1 MSEANANAF
10 LETEKLGTLMRKY
23 SVHCVISLLVAALYN
38 IVDQIFIANASY
50 LGSYGNAANT
60 VVFPLT
66 VVALA
71 VAVMIGDGCCAYVSI
86 CLGSRNRENAHRS
99 IGSAV
104 TLCVAASL
112 VLTLL
117 YLLLAD
123 PILTAF
129 GGRVSQ
135 ETFALSR
142 EYFFYITLGIP
153 FYMFGQAMNPIIR
166 SDGSPAFAMASTL
179 ASRFSDG
186 LTSQDRLW
194 VLQRELI
201 LELAEKGPCVIVG
214 RCADFILREKA
225 DCLTA
230 FIHADMAFRAKR
242 IVEVYGQRQDSP
254 EKRLQDKDRRRAAY
268 YQFYTDTRWGQAR
281 NYHIALDSGVLG
293 IDRCAEL
300 LAELYESCGQVC

>member
-1 MSEANANAF
+1 MSE
-10 LETEKLGTLMRKY
+10 R
-23 SVHCVISLLVAALYN
+23 
-38 IVDQIFIANASY
+38 
-50 LGSYGNAANT
+50 
-60 VVFPLT
+60 
-66 VVALA
+66 
-71 VAVMIGDGCCAYVSI
+71 
-86 CLGSRNRENAHRS
+86 
-99 IGSAV
+99 
-104 TLCVAASL
+104 
-112 VLTLL
+112 
-117 YLLLAD
+117 
-123 PILTAF
+123 ILTISREF
-129 GGRVSQ
+129 GSGGRTVGRMAATALHIPCYDQ
-135 ETFALSR
+135 EILEELAKKSGFTQGYIREQGEYAAHAGWLSN
-142 EYFFYITLGIP
+142 
-153 FYMFGQAMNPIIR
+153 A
-166 SDGSPAFAMASTL
+166 L

-254 EKRLQDKDRRRAAY
+254 EKRLQDKDRRRTAY

>member
-1 MSEANANAF
+1 MSERII
-10 LETEKLGTLMRKY
+10 T
-23 SVHCVISLLVAALYN
+23 ISRE
-38 IVDQIFIANASY
+38 F
-50 LGSYGNAANT
+50 GS
-60 VVFPLT
+60 
-66 VVALA
+66 
-71 VAVMIGDGCCAYVSI
+71 
-86 CLGSRNRENAHRS
+86 
-99 IGSAV
+99 
-104 TLCVAASL
+104 
-112 VLTLL
+112 
-117 YLLLAD
+117 
-123 PILTAF
+123 
-129 GGRVSQ
+129 GGRTVGRMAAKALNIPCYDQ
-135 ETFALSR
+135 EILEELARKSGFTQGYIQEQGEYAAHAGWLSN
-142 EYFFYITLGIP
+142 
-153 FYMFGQAMNPIIR
+153 A
-166 SDGSPAFAMASTL
+166 L

-293 IDRCAEL
+293 IERCAEL
-300 LAELYESCGQVC
+300 LTQLY

>member
-1 MSEANANAF
+1 MSERII
-10 LETEKLGTLMRKY
+10 T
-23 SVHCVISLLVAALYN
+23 ISRE
-38 IVDQIFIANASY
+38 F
-50 LGSYGNAANT
+50 GS
-60 VVFPLT
+60 
-66 VVALA
+66 
-71 VAVMIGDGCCAYVSI
+71 
-86 CLGSRNRENAHRS
+86 
-99 IGSAV
+99 
-104 TLCVAASL
+104 
-112 VLTLL
+112 
-117 YLLLAD
+117 
-123 PILTAF
+123 
-129 GGRVSQ
+129 GGRTVGRMAATALHIPCYDQ
-135 ETFALSR
+135 EILEELARKSGFTQGYIQEQGEYAAHAGWLSN
-142 EYFFYITLGIP
+142 
-153 FYMFGQAMNPIIR
+153 A
-166 SDGSPAFAMASTL
+166 L

-230 FIHADMAFRAKR
+230 FIHADMSFRAKR

-254 EKRLQDKDRRRAAY
+254 QKRLQDKDRRRAAY

>member
-1 MSEANANAF
+1 MSERII
-10 LETEKLGTLMRKY
+10 T
-23 SVHCVISLLVAALYN
+23 ISRE
-38 IVDQIFIANASY
+38 F
-50 LGSYGNAANT
+50 GS
-60 VVFPLT
+60 
-66 VVALA
+66 
-71 VAVMIGDGCCAYVSI
+71 
-86 CLGSRNRENAHRS
+86 
-99 IGSAV
+99 
-104 TLCVAASL
+104 
-112 VLTLL
+112 
-117 YLLLAD
+117 
-123 PILTAF
+123 
-129 GGRVSQ
+129 GGRTVGRMAAKALNIPCYDQ
-135 ETFALSR
+135 EILEELARKSGFTQGYIQEQGEYAAHAGWLSN
-142 EYFFYITLGIP
+142 
-153 FYMFGQAMNPIIR
+153 A
-166 SDGSPAFAMASTL
+166 L

-194 VLQRELI
+194 VLQRELL

-293 IDRCAEL
+293 IGKCVEI
-300 LAELYESCGQVC
+300 LADLYRNGEEN

>member
-1 MSEANANAF
+1 MKNRII
-10 LETEKLGTLMRKY
+10 T
-23 SVHCVISLLVAALYN
+23 ISRE
-38 IVDQIFIANASY
+38 F
-50 LGSYGNAANT
+50 GS
-60 VVFPLT
+60 
-66 VVALA
+66 
-71 VAVMIGDGCCAYVSI
+71 
-86 CLGSRNRENAHRS
+86 
-99 IGSAV
+99 
-104 TLCVAASL
+104 
-112 VLTLL
+112 
-117 YLLLAD
+117 
-123 PILTAF
+123 
-129 GGRVSQ
+129 GGRTVGRMAATALHIPCYDQ
-135 ETFALSR
+135 EILEELARKSGFTQGYIQEQGEYAAHAGWLSN
-142 EYFFYITLGIP
+142 
-153 FYMFGQAMNPIIR
+153 A
-166 SDGSPAFAMASTL
+166 L

-254 EKRLQDKDRRRAAY
+254 EKRLQDKDRRRTAY

>member
-1 MSEANANAF
+1 MSE
-10 LETEKLGTLMRKY
+10 R
-23 SVHCVISLLVAALYN
+23 
-38 IVDQIFIANASY
+38 
-50 LGSYGNAANT
+50 
-60 VVFPLT
+60 
-66 VVALA
+66 
-71 VAVMIGDGCCAYVSI
+71 
-86 CLGSRNRENAHRS
+86 
-99 IGSAV
+99 
-104 TLCVAASL
+104 
-112 VLTLL
+112 
-117 YLLLAD
+117 
-123 PILTAF
+123 ILTISREF
-129 GGRVSQ
+129 GSGGRTVGRMAATALHIPCYDQ
-135 ETFALSR
+135 EILEELAKKSGFTQGYIREQGEYAAHSGWLSN
-142 EYFFYITLGIP
+142 
-153 FYMFGQAMNPIIR
+153 A
-166 SDGSPAFAMASTL
+166 L

>member
-1 MSEANANAF
+1 MSE
-10 LETEKLGTLMRKY
+10 R
-23 SVHCVISLLVAALYN
+23 
-38 IVDQIFIANASY
+38 
-50 LGSYGNAANT
+50 
-60 VVFPLT
+60 
-66 VVALA
+66 
-71 VAVMIGDGCCAYVSI
+71 
-86 CLGSRNRENAHRS
+86 
-99 IGSAV
+99 
-104 TLCVAASL
+104 
-112 VLTLL
+112 
-117 YLLLAD
+117 
-123 PILTAF
+123 ILTISREF
-129 GGRVSQ
+129 GSGGRTVGRMAATALHIPCYDQ
-135 ETFALSR
+135 EILEELAKKSGFTQGYIREQGEYAAHAGWLSN
-142 EYFFYITLGIP
+142 
-153 FYMFGQAMNPIIR
+153 A
-166 SDGSPAFAMASTL
+166 L

-214 RCADFILREKA
+214 RCADFIIREKA

>member
-1 MSEANANAF
+1 MSE
-10 LETEKLGTLMRKY
+10 R
-23 SVHCVISLLVAALYN
+23 
-38 IVDQIFIANASY
+38 
-50 LGSYGNAANT
+50 
-60 VVFPLT
+60 
-66 VVALA
+66 
-71 VAVMIGDGCCAYVSI
+71 
-86 CLGSRNRENAHRS
+86 
-99 IGSAV
+99 
-104 TLCVAASL
+104 
-112 VLTLL
+112 
-117 YLLLAD
+117 
-123 PILTAF
+123 ILTISREF
-129 GGRVSQ
+129 GSGGRTVGRMAATALHIPCYDQ
-135 ETFALSR
+135 EILEELAKKSGFTQGYIRDQGEYAAHAGWLSN
-142 EYFFYITLGIP
+142 
-153 FYMFGQAMNPIIR
+153 A
-166 SDGSPAFAMASTL
+166 L

>member
-1 MSEANANAF
+1 MSERII
-10 LETEKLGTLMRKY
+10 T
-23 SVHCVISLLVAALYN
+23 ISRE
-38 IVDQIFIANASY
+38 F
-50 LGSYGNAANT
+50 GS
-60 VVFPLT
+60 
-66 VVALA
+66 
-71 VAVMIGDGCCAYVSI
+71 
-86 CLGSRNRENAHRS
+86 
-99 IGSAV
+99 
-104 TLCVAASL
+104 
-112 VLTLL
+112 
-117 YLLLAD
+117 
-123 PILTAF
+123 
-129 GGRVSQ
+129 GGRTVGRMAAKALNIPCYDQ
-135 ETFALSR
+135 EILEELARKSGFTQGYIQEQGEYAAHAGWLSN
-142 EYFFYITLGIP
+142 
-153 FYMFGQAMNPIIR
+153 A
-166 SDGSPAFAMASTL
+166 L

-254 EKRLQDKDRRRAAY
+254 QKRLQDKDRRRAAY

>member
-1 MSEANANAF
+1 MSE
-10 LETEKLGTLMRKY
+10 R
-23 SVHCVISLLVAALYN
+23 
-38 IVDQIFIANASY
+38 
-50 LGSYGNAANT
+50 
-60 VVFPLT
+60 
-66 VVALA
+66 
-71 VAVMIGDGCCAYVSI
+71 
-86 CLGSRNRENAHRS
+86 
-99 IGSAV
+99 
-104 TLCVAASL
+104 
-112 VLTLL
+112 
-117 YLLLAD
+117 
-123 PILTAF
+123 ILTISREF
-129 GGRVSQ
+129 GSGGRTVGHMAATALHIPCYDQ
-135 ETFALSR
+135 EILEELAKKSGFTQGYIREQGEYAAHAGWLSN
-142 EYFFYITLGIP
+142 
-153 FYMFGQAMNPIIR
+153 A
-166 SDGSPAFAMASTL
+166 L

>member
-1 MSEANANAF
+1 MSE
-10 LETEKLGTLMRKY
+10 R
-23 SVHCVISLLVAALYN
+23 
-38 IVDQIFIANASY
+38 
-50 LGSYGNAANT
+50 
-60 VVFPLT
+60 
-66 VVALA
+66 
-71 VAVMIGDGCCAYVSI
+71 
-86 CLGSRNRENAHRS
+86 
-99 IGSAV
+99 
-104 TLCVAASL
+104 
-112 VLTLL
+112 
-117 YLLLAD
+117 
-123 PILTAF
+123 ILTISREF
-129 GGRVSQ
+129 GSGGRTVGRMAATALHIPCYDQ
-135 ETFALSR
+135 EILEELARKSGFTQGYIQEQGEYAAHAGWLSN
-142 EYFFYITLGIP
+142 
-153 FYMFGQAMNPIIR
+153 A
-166 SDGSPAFAMASTL
+166 L

-300 LAELYESCGQVC
+300 LAELYKSCGQVC

>member
-1 MSEANANAF
+1 MSERII
-10 LETEKLGTLMRKY
+10 T
-23 SVHCVISLLVAALYN
+23 ISRE
-38 IVDQIFIANASY
+38 F
-50 LGSYGNAANT
+50 GS
-60 VVFPLT
+60 
-66 VVALA
+66 
-71 VAVMIGDGCCAYVSI
+71 
-86 CLGSRNRENAHRS
+86 
-99 IGSAV
+99 
-104 TLCVAASL
+104 
-112 VLTLL
+112 
-117 YLLLAD
+117 
-123 PILTAF
+123 
-129 GGRVSQ
+129 GGRTVGRMAATALHIPCYDQ
-135 ETFALSR
+135 EILEELAKKSGFTQGYIREQGEYAAHAGWLSN
-142 EYFFYITLGIP
+142 
-153 FYMFGQAMNPIIR
+153 A
-166 SDGSPAFAMASTL
+166 L

>member
-1 MSEANANAF
+1 MYE
-10 LETEKLGTLMRKY
+10 R
-23 SVHCVISLLVAALYN
+23 
-38 IVDQIFIANASY
+38 
-50 LGSYGNAANT
+50 
-60 VVFPLT
+60 
-66 VVALA
+66 
-71 VAVMIGDGCCAYVSI
+71 
-86 CLGSRNRENAHRS
+86 
-99 IGSAV
+99 
-104 TLCVAASL
+104 
-112 VLTLL
+112 
-117 YLLLAD
+117 
-123 PILTAF
+123 ILTISREF
-129 GGRVSQ
+129 GSGGRTVGRMAATALHIPCYDQ
-135 ETFALSR
+135 EILEELAKKSGFTQGYIREQGEYAAHAGWLSN
-142 EYFFYITLGIP
+142 
-153 FYMFGQAMNPIIR
+153 A
-166 SDGSPAFAMASTL
+166 L

>member
-1 MSEANANAF
+1 MSE
-10 LETEKLGTLMRKY
+10 R
-23 SVHCVISLLVAALYN
+23 
-38 IVDQIFIANASY
+38 
-50 LGSYGNAANT
+50 
-60 VVFPLT
+60 
-66 VVALA
+66 
-71 VAVMIGDGCCAYVSI
+71 
-86 CLGSRNRENAHRS
+86 
-99 IGSAV
+99 
-104 TLCVAASL
+104 
-112 VLTLL
+112 
-117 YLLLAD
+117 
-123 PILTAF
+123 ILTISREF
-129 GGRVSQ
+129 GSGGRTVGRMAATALHIPCYDQ
-135 ETFALSR
+135 EILEELARKSGFTQGYIQEQGEYAAHAGWLSN
-142 EYFFYITLGIP
+142 
-153 FYMFGQAMNPIIR
+153 A
-166 SDGSPAFAMASTL
+166 L

-254 EKRLQDKDRRRAAY
+254 QKRLQDKDRRRAAY

>member
-1 MSEANANAF
+1 MSERII
-10 LETEKLGTLMRKY
+10 T
-23 SVHCVISLLVAALYN
+23 ISRE
-38 IVDQIFIANASY
+38 F
-50 LGSYGNAANT
+50 GS
-60 VVFPLT
+60 
-66 VVALA
+66 
-71 VAVMIGDGCCAYVSI
+71 
-86 CLGSRNRENAHRS
+86 
-99 IGSAV
+99 
-104 TLCVAASL
+104 
-112 VLTLL
+112 
-117 YLLLAD
+117 
-123 PILTAF
+123 
-129 GGRVSQ
+129 GGRTVGRMAAKALNIPCYDQ
-135 ETFALSR
+135 EILEELARKSGFTQGYIQEQGEYAAHAGWLSN
-142 EYFFYITLGIP
+142 
-153 FYMFGQAMNPIIR
+153 A
-166 SDGSPAFAMASTL
+166 L

-300 LAELYESCGQVC
+300 LAELYESCWQVC

>member
-1 MSEANANAF
+1 MSERII
-10 LETEKLGTLMRKY
+10 T
-23 SVHCVISLLVAALYN
+23 ISRE
-38 IVDQIFIANASY
+38 F
-50 LGSYGNAANT
+50 GS
-60 VVFPLT
+60 
-66 VVALA
+66 
-71 VAVMIGDGCCAYVSI
+71 
-86 CLGSRNRENAHRS
+86 
-99 IGSAV
+99 
-104 TLCVAASL
+104 
-112 VLTLL
+112 
-117 YLLLAD
+117 
-123 PILTAF
+123 
-129 GGRVSQ
+129 GGRTVGRMAAKALNIPCYDQ
-135 ETFALSR
+135 EILEELARKSGFTQGYIREQGEYAAHAGWLSN
-142 EYFFYITLGIP
+142 
-153 FYMFGQAMNPIIR
+153 A
-166 SDGSPAFAMASTL
+166 L

>member
-1 MSEANANAF
+1 MSE
-10 LETEKLGTLMRKY
+10 R
-23 SVHCVISLLVAALYN
+23 
-38 IVDQIFIANASY
+38 
-50 LGSYGNAANT
+50 
-60 VVFPLT
+60 
-66 VVALA
+66 
-71 VAVMIGDGCCAYVSI
+71 
-86 CLGSRNRENAHRS
+86 
-99 IGSAV
+99 
-104 TLCVAASL
+104 
-112 VLTLL
+112 
-117 YLLLAD
+117 
-123 PILTAF
+123 ILTISREF
-129 GGRVSQ
+129 GSGGRTVGRMAATALHIPCYDQ
-135 ETFALSR
+135 EILEELAKKSGFTQGYIREQGEYAAHAGWLSN
-142 EYFFYITLGIP
+142 
-153 FYMFGQAMNPIIR
+153 A
-166 SDGSPAFAMASTL
+166 L

-300 LAELYESCGQVC
+300 LAELYESCG

>member
-1 MSEANANAF
+1 MSERII
-10 LETEKLGTLMRKY
+10 T
-23 SVHCVISLLVAALYN
+23 ISRE
-38 IVDQIFIANASY
+38 F
-50 LGSYGNAANT
+50 GS
-60 VVFPLT
+60 
-66 VVALA
+66 
-71 VAVMIGDGCCAYVSI
+71 
-86 CLGSRNRENAHRS
+86 
-99 IGSAV
+99 
-104 TLCVAASL
+104 
-112 VLTLL
+112 
-117 YLLLAD
+117 
-123 PILTAF
+123 
-129 GGRVSQ
+129 GGRTVGRMAAKALNIPCYDQ
-135 ETFALSR
+135 EILEELARKSGFTQGYIQEQGEYAAHAGWLSN
-142 EYFFYITLGIP
+142 
-153 FYMFGQAMNPIIR
+153 A
-166 SDGSPAFAMASTL
+166 L

-225 DCLTA
+225 DCQTA

>member
-1 MSEANANAF
+1 MSE
-10 LETEKLGTLMRKY
+10 R
-23 SVHCVISLLVAALYN
+23 
-38 IVDQIFIANASY
+38 
-50 LGSYGNAANT
+50 
-60 VVFPLT
+60 
-66 VVALA
+66 
-71 VAVMIGDGCCAYVSI
+71 
-86 CLGSRNRENAHRS
+86 
-99 IGSAV
+99 
-104 TLCVAASL
+104 
-112 VLTLL
+112 
-117 YLLLAD
+117 
-123 PILTAF
+123 ILTISREF
-129 GGRVSQ
+129 GSGGRTVGRMAATALHIPCYDQ
-135 ETFALSR
+135 EILEELAKKSGFTQGYIREQGEYAAHAGWLSN
-142 EYFFYITLGIP
+142 
-153 FYMFGQAMNPIIR
+153 A
-166 SDGSPAFAMASTL
+166 L

-230 FIHADMAFRAKR
+230 FIHAGMAFRAKR

>member
-1 MSEANANAF
+1 MSE
-10 LETEKLGTLMRKY
+10 R
-23 SVHCVISLLVAALYN
+23 
-38 IVDQIFIANASY
+38 
-50 LGSYGNAANT
+50 
-60 VVFPLT
+60 
-66 VVALA
+66 
-71 VAVMIGDGCCAYVSI
+71 
-86 CLGSRNRENAHRS
+86 
-99 IGSAV
+99 
-104 TLCVAASL
+104 
-112 VLTLL
+112 
-117 YLLLAD
+117 
-123 PILTAF
+123 ILTISREF
-129 GGRVSQ
+129 GSGGRTVGRMAATALHIPCYDQ
-135 ETFALSR
+135 EILEELAKKSGFTQGYIREQGEYAAHAGWLSN
-142 EYFFYITLGIP
+142 
-153 FYMFGQAMNPIIR
+153 A
-166 SDGSPAFAMASTL
+166 L

-300 LAELYESCGQVC
+300 LAKLYESCGQVC

>member
-1 MSEANANAF
+1 MSERII
-10 LETEKLGTLMRKY
+10 T
-23 SVHCVISLLVAALYN
+23 ISRE
-38 IVDQIFIANASY
+38 F
-50 LGSYGNAANT
+50 GS
-60 VVFPLT
+60 
-66 VVALA
+66 
-71 VAVMIGDGCCAYVSI
+71 
-86 CLGSRNRENAHRS
+86 
-99 IGSAV
+99 
-104 TLCVAASL
+104 
-112 VLTLL
+112 
-117 YLLLAD
+117 
-123 PILTAF
+123 
-129 GGRVSQ
+129 GGRTVGRMAAKALNIPCYDQ
-135 ETFALSR
+135 EILEELARKSGFTQGYIQEQGEYAAHAGWLSN
-142 EYFFYITLGIP
+142 
-153 FYMFGQAMNPIIR
+153 A
-166 SDGSPAFAMASTL
+166 L

-230 FIHADMAFRAKR
+230 FIHADMSFRAKR

>member
-1 MSEANANAF
+1 MSE
-10 LETEKLGTLMRKY
+10 R
-23 SVHCVISLLVAALYN
+23 
-38 IVDQIFIANASY
+38 
-50 LGSYGNAANT
+50 
-60 VVFPLT
+60 
-66 VVALA
+66 
-71 VAVMIGDGCCAYVSI
+71 
-86 CLGSRNRENAHRS
+86 
-99 IGSAV
+99 
-104 TLCVAASL
+104 
-112 VLTLL
+112 
-117 YLLLAD
+117 
-123 PILTAF
+123 ILTISREF
-129 GGRVSQ
+129 GSGGRTVGRLAATALHIPCYDQ
-135 ETFALSR
+135 EILEELAKKSGFTQGYIREQGEYAAHAGWLSN
-142 EYFFYITLGIP
+142 
-153 FYMFGQAMNPIIR
+153 A
-166 SDGSPAFAMASTL
+166 L

-214 RCADFILREKA
+214 RCADFILRKKA

>member
-1 MSEANANAF
+1 MSE
-10 LETEKLGTLMRKY
+10 R
-23 SVHCVISLLVAALYN
+23 
-38 IVDQIFIANASY
+38 
-50 LGSYGNAANT
+50 
-60 VVFPLT
+60 
-66 VVALA
+66 
-71 VAVMIGDGCCAYVSI
+71 
-86 CLGSRNRENAHRS
+86 
-99 IGSAV
+99 
-104 TLCVAASL
+104 
-112 VLTLL
+112 
-117 YLLLAD
+117 
-123 PILTAF
+123 ILTISREF
-129 GGRVSQ
+129 GSGGRTVGRMAATALHIPCYDQ
-135 ETFALSR
+135 EILEELAKKSGFTQGYIREQGEYAAHAGWLSN
-142 EYFFYITLGIP
+142 
-153 FYMFGQAMNPIIR
+153 A
-166 SDGSPAFAMASTL
+166 L

-242 IVEVYGQRQDSP
+242 IVEVYGQRQASP

-268 YQFYTDTRWGQAR
+268 YQFYTDPRWGQAR

-300 LAELYESCGQVC
+300 LAELYKSCGQVC

>member
-1 MSEANANAF
+1 MSERII
-10 LETEKLGTLMRKY
+10 T
-23 SVHCVISLLVAALYN
+23 ISRE
-38 IVDQIFIANASY
+38 F
-50 LGSYGNAANT
+50 GS
-60 VVFPLT
+60 
-66 VVALA
+66 
-71 VAVMIGDGCCAYVSI
+71 
-86 CLGSRNRENAHRS
+86 
-99 IGSAV
+99 
-104 TLCVAASL
+104 
-112 VLTLL
+112 
-117 YLLLAD
+117 
-123 PILTAF
+123 
-129 GGRVSQ
+129 GGRTVGRMAAKALNIPCYDQ
-135 ETFALSR
+135 EILEELARKSGFTQGYIQEQGEYAAHAGWLSN
-142 EYFFYITLGIP
+142 
-153 FYMFGQAMNPIIR
+153 A
-166 SDGSPAFAMASTL
+166 L

-230 FIHADMAFRAKR
+230 FIHADMSFRAKR

-254 EKRLQDKDRRRAAY
+254 QKRLQDKDRRRAAY

>member
-1 MSEANANAF
+1 MSE
-10 LETEKLGTLMRKY
+10 R
-23 SVHCVISLLVAALYN
+23 
-38 IVDQIFIANASY
+38 
-50 LGSYGNAANT
+50 
-60 VVFPLT
+60 
-66 VVALA
+66 
-71 VAVMIGDGCCAYVSI
+71 
-86 CLGSRNRENAHRS
+86 
-99 IGSAV
+99 
-104 TLCVAASL
+104 
-112 VLTLL
+112 
-117 YLLLAD
+117 
-123 PILTAF
+123 ILTISREF
-129 GGRVSQ
+129 GSGGRTVGRMAATALHIPCYDQ
-135 ETFALSR
+135 EILEELAKKSGFTQGYIREQGEYAAHAGWLSN
-142 EYFFYITLGIP
+142 
-153 FYMFGQAMNPIIR
+153 A
-166 SDGSPAFAMASTL
+166 L

-293 IDRCAEL
+293 IDHCAEL

>member
-1 MSEANANAF
+1 MSERII
-10 LETEKLGTLMRKY
+10 T
-23 SVHCVISLLVAALYN
+23 ISRE
-38 IVDQIFIANASY
+38 F
-50 LGSYGNAANT
+50 GS
-60 VVFPLT
+60 
-66 VVALA
+66 
-71 VAVMIGDGCCAYVSI
+71 
-86 CLGSRNRENAHRS
+86 
-99 IGSAV
+99 
-104 TLCVAASL
+104 
-112 VLTLL
+112 
-117 YLLLAD
+117 
-123 PILTAF
+123 
-129 GGRVSQ
+129 GGRTVGRMAAKALNIPCYDQ
-135 ETFALSR
+135 EILEELAKKSGFTQGYIREQGEYAAHAGWLSN
-142 EYFFYITLGIP
+142 
-153 FYMFGQAMNPIIR
+153 A
-166 SDGSPAFAMASTL
+166 L

-230 FIHADMAFRAKR
+230 FIHADMSFRAKR

-254 EKRLQDKDRRRAAY
+254 QKRLQDKDRRRAAY

>member
-1 MSEANANAF
+1 MSE
-10 LETEKLGTLMRKY
+10 L
-23 SVHCVISLLVAALYN
+23 
-38 IVDQIFIANASY
+38 
-50 LGSYGNAANT
+50 
-60 VVFPLT
+60 
-66 VVALA
+66 
-71 VAVMIGDGCCAYVSI
+71 
-86 CLGSRNRENAHRS
+86 
-99 IGSAV
+99 
-104 TLCVAASL
+104 
-112 VLTLL
+112 
-117 YLLLAD
+117 
-123 PILTAF
+123 ILTISREF
-129 GGRVSQ
+129 GSGGRTVGRMAATALHIPCYDQ
-135 ETFALSR
+135 EILEELAKKSGFTQGYIREQGEYAAHAGWLSN
-142 EYFFYITLGIP
+142 
-153 FYMFGQAMNPIIR
+153 A
-166 SDGSPAFAMASTL
+166 L

>member
-1 MSEANANAF
+1 MSE
-10 LETEKLGTLMRKY
+10 R
-23 SVHCVISLLVAALYN
+23 
-38 IVDQIFIANASY
+38 
-50 LGSYGNAANT
+50 
-60 VVFPLT
+60 
-66 VVALA
+66 
-71 VAVMIGDGCCAYVSI
+71 
-86 CLGSRNRENAHRS
+86 
-99 IGSAV
+99 
-104 TLCVAASL
+104 
-112 VLTLL
+112 
-117 YLLLAD
+117 
-123 PILTAF
+123 ILTISREF
-129 GGRVSQ
+129 GSGGRTVGRMAATALHIPCYDQ
-135 ETFALSR
+135 EILEELAKKSGFTQGYIREQGEYAAHAGWLSN
-142 EYFFYITLGIP
+142 
-153 FYMFGQAMNPIIR
+153 A
-166 SDGSPAFAMASTL
+166 L

-230 FIHADMAFRAKR
+230 FIHADMAFRVKR

>member
-1 MSEANANAF
+1 MSE
-10 LETEKLGTLMRKY
+10 R
-23 SVHCVISLLVAALYN
+23 
-38 IVDQIFIANASY
+38 
-50 LGSYGNAANT
+50 
-60 VVFPLT
+60 
-66 VVALA
+66 
-71 VAVMIGDGCCAYVSI
+71 
-86 CLGSRNRENAHRS
+86 
-99 IGSAV
+99 
-104 TLCVAASL
+104 
-112 VLTLL
+112 
-117 YLLLAD
+117 
-123 PILTAF
+123 ILTISREF
-129 GGRVSQ
+129 GSGGRTVGRMAATALHIPCYDQ
-135 ETFALSR
+135 EILEELAKKSGLTQGYIREQGEYAAHAGWLSN
-142 EYFFYITLGIP
+142 
-153 FYMFGQAMNPIIR
+153 A
-166 SDGSPAFAMASTL
+166 L

-242 IVEVYGQRQDSP
+242 IMEVYGQRQDSP

>member
-1 MSEANANAF
+1 MSERII
-10 LETEKLGTLMRKY
+10 T
-23 SVHCVISLLVAALYN
+23 ISRE
-38 IVDQIFIANASY
+38 F
-50 LGSYGNAANT
+50 GS
-60 VVFPLT
+60 
-66 VVALA
+66 
-71 VAVMIGDGCCAYVSI
+71 
-86 CLGSRNRENAHRS
+86 
-99 IGSAV
+99 
-104 TLCVAASL
+104 
-112 VLTLL
+112 
-117 YLLLAD
+117 
-123 PILTAF
+123 
-129 GGRVSQ
+129 GGRTVGRMAAKALNIPCYDQ
-135 ETFALSR
+135 EILEELARKSGFTQGYIQEQGEYAAHAGWLSN
-142 EYFFYITLGIP
+142 
-153 FYMFGQAMNPIIR
+153 A
-166 SDGSPAFAMASTL
+166 L

-225 DCLTA
+225 DCLPA
-230 FIHADMAFRAKR
+230 FIHADMACRAKR

>member
-1 MSEANANAF
+1 MSERII
-10 LETEKLGTLMRKY
+10 T
-23 SVHCVISLLVAALYN
+23 ISRE
-38 IVDQIFIANASY
+38 F
-50 LGSYGNAANT
+50 GS
-60 VVFPLT
+60 
-66 VVALA
+66 
-71 VAVMIGDGCCAYVSI
+71 
-86 CLGSRNRENAHRS
+86 
-99 IGSAV
+99 
-104 TLCVAASL
+104 
-112 VLTLL
+112 
-117 YLLLAD
+117 
-123 PILTAF
+123 
-129 GGRVSQ
+129 GGRTVGRMAAKALNIPCYDQ
-135 ETFALSR
+135 EILEELARKSGFTQGYIQEQGEYAAHAGWLSN
-142 EYFFYITLGIP
+142 
-153 FYMFGQAMNPIIR
+153 A
-166 SDGSPAFAMASTL
+166 L

-230 FIHADMAFRAKR
+230 FILADMSFRAKR

-254 EKRLQDKDRRRAAY
+254 QKRLQDKDRRRAAY

-300 LAELYESCGQVC
+300 LA

>member
-1 MSEANANAF
+1 MSE
-10 LETEKLGTLMRKY
+10 R
-23 SVHCVISLLVAALYN
+23 
-38 IVDQIFIANASY
+38 
-50 LGSYGNAANT
+50 
-60 VVFPLT
+60 
-66 VVALA
+66 
-71 VAVMIGDGCCAYVSI
+71 
-86 CLGSRNRENAHRS
+86 
-99 IGSAV
+99 
-104 TLCVAASL
+104 
-112 VLTLL
+112 
-117 YLLLAD
+117 
-123 PILTAF
+123 ILTISREF
-129 GGRVSQ
+129 GSGGRTVGRMAATALHIPCYDQ
-135 ETFALSR
+135 EILEELARKSGFTQGYIQEQGEYAAHAGWLSN
-142 EYFFYITLGIP
+142 
-153 FYMFGQAMNPIIR
+153 A
-166 SDGSPAFAMASTL
+166 L

>member
-1 MSEANANAF
+1 MSERI
-10 LETEKLGTLMRKY
+10 LT
-23 SVHCVISLLVAALYN
+23 ISREFGSGGRTVGRVAATALHIPCY
-38 IVDQIFIANASY
+38 DQEILEELAKKSGFTQGYIREQGEYAAHAGWLSNA
-50 LGSYGNAANT
+50 
-60 VVFPLT
+60 
-66 VVALA
+66 
-71 VAVMIGDGCCAYVSI
+71 
-86 CLGSRNRENAHRS
+86 
-99 IGSAV
+99 
-104 TLCVAASL
+104 
-112 VLTLL
+112 
-117 YLLLAD
+117 
-123 PILTAF
+123 
-129 GGRVSQ
+129 
-135 ETFALSR
+135 
-142 EYFFYITLGIP
+142 
-153 FYMFGQAMNPIIR
+153 
-166 SDGSPAFAMASTL
+166 L

-254 EKRLQDKDRRRAAY
+254 QKRLQDKDRRRAAY